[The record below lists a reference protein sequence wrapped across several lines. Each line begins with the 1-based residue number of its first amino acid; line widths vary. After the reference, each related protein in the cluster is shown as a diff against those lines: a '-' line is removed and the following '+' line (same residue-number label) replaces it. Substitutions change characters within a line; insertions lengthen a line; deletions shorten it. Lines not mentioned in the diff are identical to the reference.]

1 MGRQSPEGS
10 SVRGAGVQR
19 GAQSSAPPAR
29 PRVLPL
35 PSPSATYVKRTA
47 YPGMVF
53 FNPFAISAATILPI
67 SSRAARAQL
76 SNAQIIQTPSS
87 PLPATCTNEQHR
99 MRAAAPGPAA
109 FPSADTVI
117 TAPNAFGASL
127 GELTPRQ
134 ETTTSPIARMA
145 VLSGARLALTLLD
158 GNFISRMRFSGHR
171 KRFCLR
177 LLHRILLS
185 NEWETHGFG

>member
-1 MGRQSPEGS
+1 MLEFSAGLRALLLLPGPVCFPCLPPLLHTLREQLIL
-10 SVRGAGVQR
+10 VRF
-19 GAQSSAPPAR
+19 
-29 PRVLPL
+29 
-35 PSPSATYVKRTA
+35 
-47 YPGMVF
+47 F